1 MTKGGKREFG
11 EAIPKINDYLKTRRL
26 FERMKKM
33 DDMLGRIKTLLEN
46 VPGIQYAFIYNSFAK
61 NLEDHEPEVDIVVLG
76 GPDLL
81 EMNEVISKAEEKMGR
96 PFLITSYTIRE
107 IQERIRV
114 KDEAILRALKGPK
127 IMLLGNE
134 EELRRL

>member
-1 MTKGGKREFG
+1 
-11 EAIPKINDYLKTRRL
+11 
-26 FERMKKM
+26 
-33 DDMLGRIKTLLEN
+33 
-46 VPGIQYAFIYNSFAK
+46 
-61 NLEDHEPEVDIVVLG
+61 
-76 GPDLL
+76 
-81 EMNEVISKAEEKMGR
+81 MGR